1 MYINCL
7 PSYSHIHFITKTKSV
22 ITKDFLKYAKRK
34 SMFDFVPNKLSIKQ
48 LSWHVS
54 IIQTYLMIK
63 KHKVSICH
71 WSHAFM
77 HNLRFPLR
85 FSFFSMSTSH
95 KWFHLKRV
103 LTTTIPP
110 SYLNFLPL
118 TLLIYNVKQK
128 KKENTTYK
136 GTSRFNC
143 CFFRHFTVL
152 TFRWIFKNWRPDLI
166 WFLCGKDKIQRWDRL
181 ELHRYIL
188 ALKFNSRDLRNT

>member
-34 SMFDFVPNKLSIKQ
+34 SMFDFLPNKLSIKQ

-128 KKENTTYK
+128 NKKTQHIRGQADIIVVFLDILQYSQSDEFSKTEGQTLSGSCVAKTKYR
-136 GTSRFNC
+136 GETGWSFIG
-143 CFFRHFTVL
+143 
-152 TFRWIFKNWRPDLI
+152 IFWPWSSTAEI
-166 WFLCGKDKIQRWDRL
+166 
-181 ELHRYIL
+181 
-188 ALKFNSRDLRNT
+188 